1 MALSFPRHPIAVQ
14 NDYLSACV
22 GVPTSLTI
30 YTPRTTATAL
40 SLGGSRISAMIVLCI
55 YASDIIGAFLVSGDT
70 VATTTSTPVGGAS
83 DPSATCCYCCLI
95 CFVWHYC
102 SCRYLLS
109 TNSCQS
115 IEARTCNLSTA
126 LVQYFPSYQYTPAL
140 VSNSATR
147 MNYAIF

>member
-1 MALSFPRHPIAVQ
+1 VALSFPRHPIAVQ

-95 CFVWHYC
+95 RFVWH
-102 SCRYLLS
+102 YLLS

-126 LVQYFPSYQYTPAL
+126 LVQYFHSYQCTPAL

-147 MNYAIF
+147 MNYAILLMAV